1 MKDVTISYSIERAAG
16 GFLVGADYFDE
27 TYTLPSRVS
36 LDTLRAIARDRIRG
50 ERLPTATT
58 KDDDGK
64 VIVLYCWSSS

>member
-36 LDTLRAIARDRIRG
+36 LDTPVSYTHLT
-50 ERLPTATT
+50 LPT
-58 KDDDGK
+58 
-64 VIVLYCWSSS
+64 S